1 MKKTLFTLAL
11 LVSFSQ
17 SIYSQKFDGFTHI
30 AIYDMDY
37 DNGVDIYELTPLI
50 VDLFEKKGF
59 ETLRVDKDYNPYDG
73 YLPDNLCQVLF
84 LDVRHSGNFRGSMSL
99 EFTDC
104 NEKPFTKF
112 SDSGMKNYPLTVKI
126 AFRGKMKSLLK
137 KVKKKIGRKYK
148 FNSSRTPILQ
158 N

>member
-1 MKKTLFTLAL
+1 MKKILFTLAL
-11 LVSFSQ
+11 LISFSQ

-30 AIYDMDY
+30 AIYDIDY
-37 DNGVDIYELTPLI
+37 QSGVDVYELTPLI
-50 VDLFEKKGF
+50 IDLFEKKGF
-59 ETLRVDKDYNPYDG
+59 ETLRIDKDYNPYDG
-73 YLPDNLCQVLF
+73 YLPNNLCQVLF
-84 LDVRHSGNFRGSMSL
+84 LEVYHSTYVTGSMSL
-99 EFTDC
+99 EFSDC

-112 SDSGMKNYPLTVKI
+112 SDSGIKNLSVTPKHG
-126 AFRGKMKSLLK
+126 FRGKMKSLLK